1 MKTDRLF
8 RLIRIITL
16 VQSKPGIKARELA
29 ERCETT
35 ERTIYRDIDFLSAVH
50 IPITNMGYGTGYQFV
65 GNFALY
71 PMDLTEAE
79 LMAFAVLPSLLEQV
93 DLVPPDLYSA
103 YDKVMAAARKEKL
116 VRQELLDSV
125 SKVIQMGSP
134 AYKEIKTNFLSTIMQ
149 AILSRRTIE
158 ARYHTQSRN
167 VTTDRAID
175 PYYLIPREHRF
186 YLIGYCH
193 QKQAIRTFRLSRFQ
207 EVKILNKTF
216 EMDDFNLK
224 AYLKETWSIER
235 GDERITFKVRFSPHV
250 ARYVKEEELFVKPK
264 LTDLED
270 GSLLFEVTLNHDRE
284 FLQWLMG
291 YGAEAEILEP
301 QSYRKKMRELLA
313 RWLQVYDEVVKG
325 R

>member
-1 MKTDRLF
+1 MKTDRLI

-16 VQSKPGIKARELA
+16 VQSKPGIMAKELA

-35 ERTIYRDIDFLSAVH
+35 ERTIYRDMEILSFAN
-50 IPITNMGYGTGYQFV
+50 IPITNLGHGKGYQFV

-71 PMDLTEAE
+71 PMDLTEEE

-103 YDKVMAAARKEKL
+103 YEKVMAAARKEKL
-116 VRQELLDSV
+116 LRQELLDSV
-125 SKVIQMGSP
+125 TNVIQMGTP
-134 AYKEIKTNFLSTIMQ
+134 AYKDVKTNFLSTIIQ
-149 AILSRRTIE
+149 AILSQQTIE

-167 VTTDRAID
+167 VTTVRAID

-193 QKQAIRTFRLSRFQ
+193 QKKAIRTFRLSRFL
-207 EVKILNKTF
+207 EVNILDQTF
-216 EMDDFNLK
+216 EKDDFNLK
-224 AYLKETWSIER
+224 AYLKDTWSIER
-235 GDERITFKVRFSPHV
+235 GEKRIAFKVKFSPRV
-250 ARYVKEEELFVKPK
+250 ARYVKEEEMFVKPK

-301 QSYRKKMRELLA
+301 QSYRRKMKELLQ
-313 RWLQVYDEVVKG
+313 RWLGVYDRDKV
-325 R
+325 